1 MSRWFQVLFA
11 GRKGRKM
18 ALKITELIKFNRF
31 LGKRRLATGHLPEP
45 AADNRGK
52 MPIYQLEI

>member
-11 GRKGRKM
+11 GRQEGDRHY
-18 ALKITELIKFNRF
+18 KITELIRFNRF
-31 LGKRRLATGHLPEP
+31 FGKLRLATGHLPEP

-52 MPIYQLEI
+52 IPTYQLEI